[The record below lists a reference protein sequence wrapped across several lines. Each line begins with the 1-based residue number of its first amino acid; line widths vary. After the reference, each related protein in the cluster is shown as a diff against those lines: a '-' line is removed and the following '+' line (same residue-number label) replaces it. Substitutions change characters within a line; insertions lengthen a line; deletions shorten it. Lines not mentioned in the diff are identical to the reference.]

1 MKRPLKFIEII
12 IAIVALN
19 VISYQ
24 LFTRF
29 DFTEGNIYTL
39 SKSSKNIAKDLSTEV
54 EVKLFLSDNLPAQFV
69 KAKQDIEDYL
79 AEYVALS
86 GGKIKVE
93 TINPLKNEDDAKMA
107 QVLGIPPLQLQ
118 VIEKDQRQTIK
129 AYMGLAVLK
138 NDPEKEEQEG
148 NPFSQLEKYETIPM
162 LNDLRSFEYDFS
174 AALKKVSSMEEKTIG
189 FLTGH
194 GEHEITASRGN
205 PFQRPEPRQ
214 DYALREVLEK
224 NYTVMNLTLGEDVNL
239 EDIDTLVIA
248 GPTEAIPDD
257 EVTQIEEFVTNGGN
271 AIFLIDQIEI
281 KEGLMAGKMTETFE
295 NLLSPWGIAIEK
307 ALVKDSTNTNAS
319 FSQGFFSFSL
329 PYPYW
334 VRVRNL
340 NQDNAI
346 TGQLESF
353 ILPWVSPL
361 KIEGKEDV
369 TIEILAETSQR
380 YALEKTEILA
390 PKPLEEGQELAE
402 EEEPEMVLQESPMNL
417 DPQQESFNIPRNTKN
432 PLPLVVQVQ
441 KKDDAGK
448 VIILGDSDFITRGY
462 AGQFTGNV
470 LFFLNAID
478 VFTLGEDLVSIR
490 SKGVTDR
497 PIAELNET
505 QKNLMRWLN
514 ILLIP
519 ILVIGFGLM
528 RRMMR
533 NARKRSV

>member
-1 MKRPLKFIEII
+1 MKRPLKFIEIV

-29 DFTEGNIYTL
+29 DFTEGSIYTL

-54 EVKLFLSDNLPAQFV
+54 DVKLFLSDNLPAQFV
-69 KAKQDIEDYL
+69 KTKQDIEDYL

-86 GGKIKVE
+86 GGKIKLE
-93 TINPLKNEDDAKMA
+93 TIDPLKDEENEKMA

-138 NDPEKEEQEG
+138 NDPEKEEDEN
-148 NPFSQLEKYETIPM
+148 NPFSQLEKYETIAI

-174 AALKKVSSMEEKTIG
+174 AALKEVSSMEEKTIG
-189 FLTGH
+189 FLSGH
-194 GEHEITASRGN
+194 GEHEVISNQPSFT
-205 PFQRPEPRQ
+205 RPEPRQ
-214 DYALREVLEK
+214 DYALRDVLEK
-224 NYTVMNLTLGEDVNL
+224 NYTVMDVTLGDAANL
-239 EDIDTLVIA
+239 EEIDTLVVA
-248 GPTEAIPDD
+248 GPTEAISDD
-257 EVTQIEEFVTNGGN
+257 EVGQIEEFVTNGGN
-271 AIFLIDQIEI
+271 AIFLVDQIEI

-295 NLLSPWGIAIEK
+295 NLLAPWGIAVEK

-340 NQDNAI
+340 NTNNAI

-361 KIEGKEDV
+361 KIEEKEAV
-369 TIEILAETSQR
+369 TVEILAETSGR
-380 YALEKTEILA
+380 YGLELA
-390 PKPLEEGQELAE
+390 EVMVPKSLEEGQELAE
-402 EEEPEMVLQESPMNL
+402 GEEPEMVLQDNPMNL
-417 DPQQESFNIPRNTKN
+417 DPQQESFNIPRNTKD
-432 PLPLVVQVQ
+432 PLPLVVQAQ

-478 VFTLGEDLVSIR
+478 VFTLGEDLVFIR

-497 PIAELNET
+497 PIAELSEA
-505 QKNLMRWLN
+505 QKNSMRWLN

-519 ILVIGFGLM
+519 ILVIGFGLT

>member
-1 MKRPLKFIEII
+1 MKRPLKFIEIV

-54 EVKLFLSDNLPAQFV
+54 NVKLFLSDNLPAQFV
-69 KAKQDIEDYL
+69 KTKQDIEDYL

-93 TINPLKNEDDAKMA
+93 TINPLKDDEDEKMA

-118 VIEKDQRQTIK
+118 VIEKDQRQTVK

-138 NDPEKEEQEG
+138 NDPEKEADEN
-148 NPFSQLEKYETIPM
+148 NPFAQLEKYEVIPM
-162 LNDLRSFEYDFS
+162 LTDLRSFEYDFS
-174 AALKKVSSMEEKTIG
+174 AALKKVSSLEEKTIG
-189 FLTGH
+189 FLSGH
-194 GEHEITASRGN
+194 GEHEVISNQPSFTK
-205 PFQRPEPRQ
+205 PEPRQ
-214 DYALREVLEK
+214 DYALRDVLEK
-224 NYTVMNLTLGEDVNL
+224 NYTVMDVTLGDAANL
-239 EDIDTLVIA
+239 EEIDTLVVA
-248 GPTEAIPDD
+248 GPTEAIPDS
-257 EVTQIEEFVTNGGN
+257 EVGQIEEFVTSGGN

-281 KEGLMAGKMTETFE
+281 KEGIMAAKMTETFE
-295 NLLSPWGIAIEK
+295 NLLAPWGVVVEK
-307 ALVKDSTNTNAS
+307 ALVKDATNTNAS

-340 NQDNAI
+340 NKENSI
-346 TGQLESF
+346 TSQLESF

-361 KIEGKEDV
+361 RVEEKEDV
-369 TIEILAETSQR
+369 TVEVLAETSGR
-380 YALEKTEILA
+380 YGLEQAEVMV
-390 PKPLEEGQELAE
+390 PKQLEEGQELAE
-402 EEEPEMVLQESPMNL
+402 GEEMEMVLQDNPMNL
-417 DPQQESFNIPRNTKN
+417 DPQQQSFNIPRNTKE
-432 PLPLVVQVQ
+432 PLPLVVQAQ

-497 PIAELNET
+497 PIAELSEA
-505 QKNLMRWLN
+505 QKNSMRWLN

-519 ILVIGFGLM
+519 ILVIAFGLT